1 MAPLVRAAALA
12 LAVTSSFFPVAA
24 QAACSTANS
33 GARCV
38 RALPGSDVPV
48 RPDHISQVAMTSA
61 SAPSALVDVGE
72 VVPRGEYSIILNA
85 DYYGLPPVSDGW
97 VYMRI
102 GPDAYRVDWQSH
114 QVLERVTDRVAA
126 NF

>member
-1 MAPLVRAAALA
+1 MAPYVRAAALA
-12 LAVTSSFFPVAA
+12 LAVTSFAVPLPAL
-24 QAACSTANS
+24 AACSTADS

-38 RALPGSDVPV
+38 RALPNLDVPV
-48 RPDHISQVAMTSA
+48 RPDQVLRSA
-61 SAPSALVDVGE
+61 SAPSTLVDVGE

-102 GPDAYRVDWQSH
+102 GQDAYRVDWQSH
-114 QVLERVTDRVAA
+114 QVLERVTERVAA